1 MSVSLNEK
9 GVDMKIK
16 VYLDKGY
23 KIIVVSV
30 TDTIKEISKHYTRW
44 EYVL

>member
-1 MSVSLNEK
+1 
-9 GVDMKIK
+9 MKIK

-23 KIIVVSV
+23 KIIMVSV
-30 TDTIKEISKHYTRW
+30 TDTVKEISKRYARW